1 MWRPGLRRE
10 QRRFATGPWRLR
22 LPLLALLLGVT
33 ACHPNPETAHV
44 AVEPRTAPVR
54 TITSFSEPLRCMDEL
69 FLAMGKRDV
78 YVTSAGVPDATG
90 MISAGTKEMLITAI
104 AEMSA
109 KSGAFRFVDYDPT
122 QIDVQFLSQLVG
134 LRPEFVAPSYYI
146 RGAITQL
153 DSNVLDSHAGI
164 GVSLPSA
171 DLAISSDQVVSVM
184 SVDLNIGKLVTRQ
197 ILAGMSASNSIAI
210 VRSGHGGDVGGVIG
224 KAGLTLS
231 VSLDRS
237 EGFHQAA
244 RDLIE
249 LSTIE
254 VLGKLTRVPYWQC
267 LEIDQANATYRA
279 EAREWFDGMSDAE
292 RTRFAKSGLARA
304 GYYDGPVDDSPDP
317 ALRDA
322 AARYQAQHDLVANGR
337 VDFDL
342 YYRLLAASGRPPETA
357 RAVPAAPA
365 PAPAPAPVPSA
376 DPAPSAQP
384 VADPLPVA
392 VALSTDRGE
401 HPTYRV
407 DDQLIIRAET
417 NRDGFLYCYY
427 QDAEGSVAR
436 IFPNRFQPNAFVHG
450 GAAVQIP
457 PGAARAFSIRFDTPR
472 VREAVA
478 CVAAPIEFGLRLP
491 QQLKTEDLAPLPVR
505 GIDDPIEDFRHVGGE
520 RISVGRMFIEVM

>member
-1 MWRPGLRRE
+1 MWKCSFRRE
-10 QRRFATGPWRLR
+10 QRRFATGPQCRR
-22 LPLLALLLGVT
+22 LPFLAMVLALT
-33 ACHPNPETAHV
+33 ACHPRPETAHI

-54 TITSFSEPLRCMDEL
+54 TITSFNESLRCMDEL

-78 YVTSAGVPDATG
+78 FVTSAGIPDATG
-90 MISAGTKEMLITAI
+90 MITAGTKEMLITAV

-153 DSNVLDSHAGI
+153 DSNVLDSHAGAA
-164 GVSLPSA
+164 VSLPA
-171 DLAISSDQVVSVM
+171 VDLAVSSDQVVSVM

-197 ILAGMSASNSIAI
+197 IMAGMSASNSIAV

-224 KAGLTLS
+224 KAGLTFS
-231 VSLDRS
+231 VALDRS

-267 LEIDQANATYRA
+267 LQIDQANPTYRA
-279 EAREWFDGMSDAE
+279 EAREWFDGMGEAE
-292 RTRFAKSGLARA
+292 RIRFVKTGLVRA
-304 GYYDGPVDDSPDP
+304 AYYSGPVDDSFDP

-322 AARYQAQHDLVANGR
+322 AARYQAEHDLVPNGR

-342 YYRLLAASGRPPETA
+342 YYRLLAAGSRPVELANAAPPVPPTGSA
-357 RAVPAAPA
+357 SAPAPAADAVPAAEP
-365 PAPAPAPVPSA
+365 PVE
-376 DPAPSAQP
+376 
-384 VADPLPVA
+384 VA
-392 VALSTDRGE
+392 VTSDQGE
-401 HPTYRV
+401 HPTFRL
-407 DDQLIIRAET
+407 DDLLVVEAQT

-427 QDAEGSVAR
+427 QDADGSVAR

-457 PGAARAFSIRFDTPR
+457 PGPARSFSIRFDKR
-472 VREAVA
+472 RAREAVA
-478 CVAAPIEFGLRLP
+478 CVAAPIELGLQLP
-491 QQLKTEDLAPLPVR
+491 QRLKTHDLAPLPVH
-505 GIDDPIEDFRHVGGE
+505 GLDDLIEDFRHVGGGQ
-520 RISVGRMFIEVM
+520 IGVGKMLIEVM

>member
-1 MWRPGLRRE
+1 M
-10 QRRFATGPWRLR
+10 R
-22 LPLLALLLGVT
+22 LPLLAVALALAALT
-33 ACHPNPETAHV
+33 LAACHPNPEMAHV
-44 AVEPRTAPVR
+44 AVEPRTAPAR
-54 TITSFSEPLRCMDEL
+54 TITSFSESLRCMDEL
-69 FLAMGKRDV
+69 FLVQGKRDI

-90 MISAGTKEMLITAI
+90 MITAGTKEMLITAV
-104 AEMSA
+104 AKMSA

-153 DSNVLDSHAGI
+153 DANVLDSHAGAAL
-164 GVSLPSA
+164 SLPSV
-171 DLAISSDQVVSVM
+171 DLAVSSDQVVSVM
-184 SVDLNIGKLVTRQ
+184 SVDLNIGKLVSRQ
-197 ILAGMSASNSIAI
+197 ILPGMSASNSIAV

-224 KAGLTLS
+224 KAGLTFS
-231 VSLDRS
+231 VALDRS

-267 LEIDQANATYRA
+267 LEIDQTNPTYRA
-279 EAREWFDGMSDAE
+279 EAREWYDAMGEAE
-292 RTRFAKSGLARA
+292 RVRFAKTGLARA
-304 GYYDGPVDDSPDP
+304 GYYDGPVDDSADP

-322 AARYQAQHDLVANGR
+322 VARYQAAHDLIASGR
-337 VDFDL
+337 VDFDV
-342 YYRLLAASGRPPETA
+342 YYRLLAAAGRPVETA
-357 RAVPAAPA
+357 ALVPPPPSAPDLA
-365 PAPAPAPVPSA
+365 PDLAPDPAPVAAP
-376 DPAPSAQP
+376 PAAAEPP
-384 VADPLPVA
+384 PVA
-392 VALSTDRGE
+392 VVLSTDRGE

-407 DDQLIIRAET
+407 DDLLVVEART

-427 QDAEGSVAR
+427 QDADGAVAR
-436 IFPNRFQPNAFVHG
+436 IFPNRFQPNAFVRG

-457 PGAARAFSIRFDTPR
+457 PGAARAFSIRLDTSR
-472 VREAVA
+472 AREAVA

-491 QQLKTEDLAPLPVR
+491 QQLKAEDLAPLPVH
-505 GIDDPIEDFRHVGGE
+505 GIDDLIEDFRQVGGE